1 MKSPPMRLSAAALP
15 GLCCL
20 AATLLLSACGLAET
34 AATGATGAA
43 AEVQQAQQAQQM
55 EQHVRDQIQAAQDA
69 AAAQRDKA
77 EQDAQ

>member
-1 MKSPPMRLSAAALP
+1 MKSSSGLNPLRLALI
-15 GLCCL
+15 GFV
-20 AATLLLSACGLAET
+20 AATLAGCGLAET
-34 AATGATGAA
+34 AASGTVGAA

-55 EQHVRDQIQAAQDA
+55 EQHVRDQVQASQAA